1 MWSLRIPLLFIA
13 GAVLCGCSS
22 SSRYADF
29 VEAAHARYERA
40 VLAGQ
45 TSVETR
51 VYASRKQSRPA
62 SASLARSN
70 NDGGANVDGTGSRA
84 RKTSEDSAE
93 GKSRAARK
101 VNSRTREY
109 ETTGA
114 NPCASVGSNRVCDP
128 ESERRL
134 RLLDEPI
141 PDICINC

>member
-1 MWSLRIPLLFIA
+1 MWLSRIALLFIA
-13 GAVLCGCSS
+13 GVVLCGCSS

-29 VEAAHARYERA
+29 VKEAHARYERA

-45 TSVETR
+45 TLVETR
-51 VYASRKQSRPA
+51 VYAPRKQLRRA
-62 SASLARSN
+62 STSLMRSN
-70 NDGGANVDGTGSRA
+70 SDGGAIVDGTGSRVK
-84 RKTSEDSAE
+84 KTSEDSAQ
-93 GKSRAARK
+93 GTSRAGRK
-101 VNSRTREY
+101 ESSGTREH
-109 ETTGA
+109 ETTGT